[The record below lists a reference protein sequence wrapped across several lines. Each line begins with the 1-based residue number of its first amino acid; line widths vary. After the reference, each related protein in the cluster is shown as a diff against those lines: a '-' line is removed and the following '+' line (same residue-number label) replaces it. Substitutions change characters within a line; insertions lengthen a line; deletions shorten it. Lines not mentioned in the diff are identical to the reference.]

1 MQPPPL
7 GRYQEIADT
16 LARHGLGF
24 LAGELGITRFLPSRR
39 GASLD
44 ASAPRPRDAAAQLR
58 LVLEDLGP
66 TFIKLGQLLSTRPD
80 LLPPAYITELS
91 KLQDAAPPVAAGQIR
106 ETIRQELGS
115 DPDDLFATFEWT
127 PMASASI
134 GQVHTAT
141 LIDGTPVVVKV
152 RRPEVVRQVQ
162 DDLEIMNT
170 LAGRAARVSSLARSY
185 NLPGIVKEFSD
196 TLRAELDYLLEA
208 RNAERFA
215 ENFATRRGVVI
226 PRVFWE
232 TTTSRVLTLE
242 RMTGI
247 KVSHPEALDAAGIDP
262 AAVAEAGATIV
273 LTMIFEDRFFHADLH
288 PGNLFVH
295 RDGGIALIDFGMV
308 GELTE
313 ELTEQLADVFIA
325 SATRNSEFLASA
337 LIELS
342 VSPGPVDRR
351 ALRAGLASFFAA
363 FSDKPLGDIH
373 FTRLITDLL
382 RVLREQ
388 HVQLPHEISLVV
400 RALIVTEGVGVQL
413 DPQFDLNSVL
423 TPYARRLIRRRLS
436 FEAVAKRMGRASVDA
451 GALLLELPTK
461 LRRLME
467 TVDQNGI
474 VTGVALNNT
483 FKTVLEPLGIGLGLF
498 SVIVGHATFCIV
510 MVFNNVQA
518 RLGRMNRGLE
528 EAAMDMGANVVKTF
542 FQVTFPGFRSAFV
555 AGGLLAFALSFDEVV
570 VTTFTAPPG
579 TETLPIWIFNNMA
592 RPNQAPVVN
601 VIAAVLI
608 VASMI
613 PVYLSQR
620 LTGDDKK

>member
-24 LAGELGITRFLPSRR
+24 LAAELGITRFHPARR
-39 GASLD
+39 GASVG
-44 ASAPRPRDAAAQLR
+44 ASDHRPTDAATQLR

-91 KLQDAAPPVAAGQIR
+91 KLQDAAPPVSAEQIR
-106 ETIRQELGS
+106 QTIRQELGS
-115 DPDDLFATFEWT
+115 DPDDLFATFDWT

-134 GQVHTAT
+134 GQVHAAT
-141 LIDGTPVVVKV
+141 LADGTSVVVKV
-152 RRPEVVRQVQ
+152 RRPEVVRKVQ
-162 DDLEIMNT
+162 DDLDIMNN
-170 LAGRAARVSSLARSY
+170 LAERAARISSMARAY
-185 NLPGIVKEFSD
+185 NVPGIVKEFAD
-196 TLRAELDYLLEA
+196 TLRAELDYLREA

-215 ENFATRRGVVI
+215 ENFADRPGVVI

-242 RMTGI
+242 RMTGV
-247 KVSHPEALDAAGIDP
+247 KVSDPRALEDAGIDP
-262 AAVAEAGATIV
+262 GAIAEAGATVV

-288 PGNLFVH
+288 PGNVFVH
-295 RDGGIALIDFGMV
+295 PDGRIALIDFGMV
-308 GELTE
+308 GEMTE

-325 SATRNSEFLASA
+325 SATRNSESLASA

-351 ALRAGLASFFAA
+351 ALRAGLASFFAE

-382 RVLREQ
+382 RVLRVQ
-388 HVQLPHEISLVV
+388 HLQLPHEISLVV

-436 FEAVAKRMGRASVDA
+436 FEAVAKRVSRASVDA
-451 GALLLELPTK
+451 GALMLDLPTK

-467 TVDQNGI
+467 SVDENGI
-474 VTGVALNNT
+474 EVHLRAAELVPVVARA
-483 FKTVLEPLGIGLGLF
+483 ERIG
-498 SVIVGHATFCIV
+498 
-510 MVFNNVQA
+510 
-518 RLGRMNRGLE
+518 NR
-528 EAAMDMGANVVKTF
+528 V
-542 FQVTFPGFRSAFV
+542 V
-555 AGGLLAFALSFDEVV
+555 AGIITAALINSIGQLMGRDSRLQTWQRAITGLVLTSF
-570 VTTFTAPPG
+570 T
-579 TETLPIWIFNNMA
+579 
-592 RPNQAPVVN
+592 
-601 VIAAVLI
+601 
-608 VASMI
+608 S
-613 PVYLSQR
+613 
-620 LTGDDKK
+620 LTGYLLWTARRKRD